1 MDRWLDL
8 ILGHF
13 FQVLSHDI
21 VNLLCQTNTSRS
33 HSCFF
38 FFRNPDHY
46 EVPALL
52 DPKRNSKKIEKNG
65 TTTEKETHNTPPKTM
80 WITLEQNPANQNGT
94 DSAIKDGPSEKIARK
109 DNVCVAK
116 EAESVEIISLIKLN
130 DVETET
136 EPVEVKIRRLEPC
149 LLTEKKSLIDE
160 PTLEPIEIVK
170 HESKSG
176 ASKKHQNSKNVKS
189 FSSDPVENEI
199 TTAATKTSRVPEED
213 VQQLVDSEDMP
224 PPLTQFGEKL
234 IPIKVAIP
242 NMVSRPKL
250 EIEPTTTPTTKP
262 SRTKISTSSTIRATD
277 TAETTIKA
285 ETPKVIPWSNLGIE
299 PMAMQL
305 NQDGLNFPAVRIG
318 PLTEANRWSEKTVSK
333 NEPKAI
339 KQADPDD
346 GKVAEGKEKVRKT
359 NSFHVK
365 TQAVY

>member
-1 MDRWLDL
+1 
-8 ILGHF
+8 
-13 FQVLSHDI
+13 
-21 VNLLCQTNTSRS
+21 
-33 HSCFF
+33 
-38 FFRNPDHY
+38 
-46 EVPALL
+46 
-52 DPKRNSKKIEKNG
+52 
-65 TTTEKETHNTPPKTM
+65 M
-80 WITLEQNPANQNGT
+80 WITLEQSTVNQNGT
-94 DSAIKDGPSEKIARK
+94 DSAIENVRAEKIARK
-109 DNVCVAK
+109 DNVCVAE

-130 DVETET
+130 DVETGT
-136 EPVEVKIRRLEPC
+136 EPVEVKIRKLEPC
-149 LLTEKKSLIDE
+149 LLTEKKSPIDE
-160 PTLEPIEIVK
+160 PTLEPIEILK
-170 HESKSG
+170 HDSKSG
-176 ASKKHQNSKNVKS
+176 VSLNSKNVKTS
-189 FSSDPVENEI
+189 SSDSREKDS
-199 TTAATKTSRVPEED
+199 TTAAAKTKRFPEED
-213 VQQLVDSEDMP
+213 VGHLVDSEDVTH
-224 PPLTQFGEKL
+224 PLAQFREKL

-242 NMVSRPKL
+242 NMVSPPRL

-333 NEPKAI
+333 NEHTAI
-339 KQADPDD
+339 KQADLDD